1 MAFGSLSSLGF
12 GSGVLTQDTIDKLKE
27 AEQKARIDPYTK
39 KIEENTTKQKDL
51 TEIKTKL
58 LSFQTAVSSLADAT
72 VFAKRKV
79 VGSISDNPPAS
90 LTVNSGVALQSM
102 NINVT
107 QLAQKDVYQ
116 SKGLANDGGFV
127 NAQLNGTAD
136 LTFFSNGKEYT
147 VTVDK
152 NTTYRDLAD
161 KINEASGGEI
171 VAKIVNTGEKGTPYR
186 LTLTS
191 KETGEDSAISF
202 YAGKK
207 DSNGQYQ
214 SDSEAENIFSNL
226 GWELDKTSS
235 IDPAKDKKG
244 YGIKD
249 ASLHIQTAQN
259 AEFTLDGIKMFRSS
273 NTVTDLGVG
282 MTLTLNKTGEI
293 NFDVQ
298 QDFEGVTKAM
308 QDLVDAYNDLVTNLN
323 AATDYNSETGTKGTL
338 QGISEVN
345 SIRSSILADLFDS
358 QVVDGTT
365 EDANGNKVNT
375 KVMLS
380 MQDFGLSLNDA
391 GTLSFDSSK
400 FEQKVK
406 EDPDSTESFFS
417 NITKYEDINHTGEVI
432 KTGSLSKYLNS
443 NGGNTNGLEFKPG
456 DFTIVFNNQTY
467 DLSKNSDG
475 TNFKLTGK
483 TEEELL
489 QTSVPDLI
497 DYNMPE
503 NGVFHNLILAKI
515 DAKYPAHAQQ
525 IMHAFWGVGQMS
537 FVKHAIFVD
546 KNAPSLKDYDALIP
560 YMLDR
565 FNTKKIL
572 ISEGICDQ
580 LDHASPNSCFG
591 GKAGLDACEEIQV
604 EELEILEDEKLLEL
618 FKTKV
623 ELLNLKQFYKESK
636 SPIVCILLDKKEK
649 IEQSFDK
656 LLEFKKHFRILVFLD
671 AENKLENS
679 YMLVWRVVNN
689 IDAKRD
695 IFIKE
700 ERLGVDASA
709 KGEAEGYLRAWP
721 KQTDCTKSVIEDLI
735 LRNILENNPDLFN
748 KFEIF

>member
-12 GSGVLTQDTIDKLKE
+12 GSGVLKQDTMDQLKK

-147 VTVDK
+147 VRVDK
-152 NTTYRDLAD
+152 NTTYRNLAD

-171 VAKIVNTGEKGTPYR
+171 VAKIVNTGEKDTPYR

-207 DSNGQYQ
+207 SSGAYQEDSNAKG
-214 SDSEAENIFSNL
+214 IFKNL
-226 GWELDKTSS
+226 GWELDDLQTV
-235 IDPAKDKKG
+235 DPAENKKG
-244 YGIKD
+244 CGIKD

-259 AEFTLDGIKMFRSS
+259 AEFTMDGIKMFRSS

-282 MTLTLNKTGEI
+282 MTLTLKKTGEI
-293 NFDVQ
+293 NFDIQ

-308 QDLVDAYNDLVTNLN
+308 QDLADAYNDLATNLN
-323 AATDYNSETGTKGTL
+323 TATDYNSETGTKGTL

-375 KVMLS
+375 KVILS
-380 MQDFGLSLNDA
+380 MQDFGLSLNNA
-391 GTLSFDSSK
+391 GTLNFNSSK
-400 FEQKVK
+400 FEEKVK
-406 EDPDSTESFFS
+406 KDPDSTESFFS

-432 KTGSLSKYLNS
+432 NLD
-443 NGGNTNGLEFKPG
+443 NGLEFKPG
-456 DFTIVFNNQTY
+456 NFTIVFNNQTY
-467 DLSKNSDG
+467 DLSKNFDG
-475 TNFKLTGK
+475 TNFKLTEK

-489 QTSVPDLI
+489 R
-497 DYNMPE
+497 
-503 NGVFHNLILAKI
+503 NLANHINSKGI
-515 DAKYPAHAQQ
+515 E
-525 IMHAFWGVGQMS
+525 G
-537 FVKHAIFVD
+537 
-546 KNAPSLKDYDALIP
+546 LK
-560 YMLDR
+560 
-565 FNTKKIL
+565 
-572 ISEGICDQ
+572 
-580 LDHASPNSCFG
+580 
-591 GKAGLDACEEIQV
+591 V
-604 EELEILEDEKLLEL
+604 
-618 FKTKV
+618 KV
-623 ELLNLKQFYKESK
+623 ESHDQNNVKGLKLNFSGDG
-636 SPIVCILLDKKEK
+636 SSDF
-649 IEQSFDK
+649 S
-656 LLEFKKHFRILVFLD
+656 
-671 AENKLENS
+671 
-679 YMLVWRVVNN
+679 
-689 IDAKRD
+689 
-695 IFIKE
+695 IK
-700 ERLGVDASA
+700 GDASILKELGLSDVNISSKPIEG
-709 KGEAEGYLRAWP
+709 KGIFSKLKATLQGMTG
-721 KQTDCTKSVIEDLI
+721 KNGSITKYDQSLTKDIKSLNTSKDSTQAMIDTRYETMANQWLQYESI
-735 LRNILENNPDLFN
+735 LTKLNQQLNTVTNMINAANNSN
-748 KFEIF
+748 N

>member
-12 GSGVLTQDTIDKLKE
+12 GSGVLKQDTMDQLKK

-147 VTVDK
+147 VRVDK
-152 NTTYRDLAD
+152 NTTYRNLAD

-171 VAKIVNTGEKGTPYR
+171 VAKIVNTGEKDTPYR

-207 DSNGQYQ
+207 SSGAYQEDSNAKG
-214 SDSEAENIFSNL
+214 IFKNL
-226 GWELDKTSS
+226 GWELDDLQTV
-235 IDPAKDKKG
+235 DPAENKKG
-244 YGIKD
+244 YGIKH

-259 AEFTLDGIKMFRSS
+259 AEFTMDGIKMFRSS

-282 MTLTLNKTGEI
+282 MTLTLKKTGEI
-293 NFDVQ
+293 NFDIQ

-308 QDLVDAYNDLVTNLN
+308 QDLADAYNDLATNLN
-323 AATDYNSETGTKGTL
+323 TATDYNSETGTKGTL

-375 KVMLS
+375 KVILS
-380 MQDFGLSLNDA
+380 MQDFGLSLNNA
-391 GTLSFDSSK
+391 GTLNFNSSK
-400 FEQKVK
+400 FEEKVK
-406 EDPDSTESFFS
+406 KDPDSTESFFS

-432 KTGSLSKYLNS
+432 NTGILNKYLD
-443 NGGNTNGLEFKPG
+443 NGLEFKPG
-456 DFTIVFNNQTY
+456 NFTIVFNNQTY
-467 DLSKNSDG
+467 DLSKNFDG

-489 QTSVPDLI
+489 R
-497 DYNMPE
+497 
-503 NGVFHNLILAKI
+503 NLANHINSKGI
-515 DAKYPAHAQQ
+515 E
-525 IMHAFWGVGQMS
+525 G
-537 FVKHAIFVD
+537 
-546 KNAPSLKDYDALIP
+546 LK
-560 YMLDR
+560 
-565 FNTKKIL
+565 
-572 ISEGICDQ
+572 
-580 LDHASPNSCFG
+580 
-591 GKAGLDACEEIQV
+591 V
-604 EELEILEDEKLLEL
+604 
-618 FKTKV
+618 KV
-623 ELLNLKQFYKESK
+623 ESHDQNNVKGLKLNFSGDG
-636 SPIVCILLDKKEK
+636 SSDF
-649 IEQSFDK
+649 S
-656 LLEFKKHFRILVFLD
+656 
-671 AENKLENS
+671 
-679 YMLVWRVVNN
+679 
-689 IDAKRD
+689 
-695 IFIKE
+695 IK
-700 ERLGVDASA
+700 GDASILKELGLSDVNISSKPIEG
-709 KGEAEGYLRAWP
+709 KGIFSKLKATLQGMTG
-721 KQTDCTKSVIEDLI
+721 KNGSITKYDQSLTKDIKSLNTSKDSTQAMIDTRYETMANQWLQYESI
-735 LRNILENNPDLFN
+735 LTKLNQQLNTVTNMINAANNSN
-748 KFEIF
+748 N

>member
-147 VTVDK
+147 VTVDE

-207 DSNGQYQ
+207 DSSGKYT
-214 SDSEAENIFSNL
+214 SDSNAETIFKNL
-226 GWELDKTSS
+226 GWELDTTSS

-391 GTLSFDSSK
+391 GTLSFNSSK

-432 KTGSLSKYLNS
+432 KTGSLSKYL
-443 NGGNTNGLEFKPG
+443 TNGLEFKPG

-489 QTSVPDLI
+489 Q
-497 DYNMPE
+497 
-503 NGVFHNLILAKI
+503 NLANHINSKGI
-515 DAKYPAHAQQ
+515 E
-525 IMHAFWGVGQMS
+525 G
-537 FVKHAIFVD
+537 
-546 KNAPSLKDYDALIP
+546 LK
-560 YMLDR
+560 
-565 FNTKKIL
+565 
-572 ISEGICDQ
+572 
-580 LDHASPNSCFG
+580 
-591 GKAGLDACEEIQV
+591 V
-604 EELEILEDEKLLEL
+604 
-618 FKTKV
+618 KV
-623 ELLNLKQFYKESK
+623 ESYNQNNVTGFRLNFSGDGSSDFSIKGNASILKELGLSDVNITSKPIEGKGIFSKLKATLQEMTGKDGSITKYDESLTNDIK
-636 SPIVCILLDKKEK
+636 SLNTSKDSTQAMIDTRYDTMANQWLQYESIL
-649 IEQSFDK
+649 
-656 LLEFKKHFRILVFLD
+656 
-671 AENKLENS
+671 NKLNQQLNTVTNMINAANNS
-679 YMLVWRVVNN
+679 NN
-689 IDAKRD
+689 
-695 IFIKE
+695 
-700 ERLGVDASA
+700 
-709 KGEAEGYLRAWP
+709 
-721 KQTDCTKSVIEDLI
+721 
-735 LRNILENNPDLFN
+735 
-748 KFEIF
+748 

>member
-12 GSGVLTQDTIDKLKE
+12 GSGVLTQDTIDKLKK

-79 VGSISDNPPAS
+79 VGSMSDNPPAS

-116 SKGLANDGGFV
+116 SKGLANDSGFV
-127 NAQLNGTAD
+127 HASLIGITD

-171 VAKIVNTGEKGTPYR
+171 VAKIVNTGEKGAPYR

-207 DSNGQYQ
+207 DSNGTYKN
-214 SDSEAENIFSNL
+214 DSNAETIFKNL
-226 GWELDKTSS
+226 GWELDTTTQT

-259 AEFTLDGIKMFRSS
+259 AEFTLDGVKMFRSS

-391 GTLSFDSSK
+391 GTLSFNSSK

-417 NITKYEDINHTGEVI
+417 NITKYEDINLTGEVI
-432 KTGSLSKYLNS
+432 KQGRLNQYLDSSSTGNK
-443 NGGNTNGLEFKPG
+443 GLDFKPG

-489 QTSVPDLI
+489 Q
-497 DYNMPE
+497 
-503 NGVFHNLILAKI
+503 NLANHINSKGI
-515 DAKYPAHAQQ
+515 E
-525 IMHAFWGVGQMS
+525 G
-537 FVKHAIFVD
+537 
-546 KNAPSLKDYDALIP
+546 LK
-560 YMLDR
+560 
-565 FNTKKIL
+565 
-572 ISEGICDQ
+572 
-580 LDHASPNSCFG
+580 
-591 GKAGLDACEEIQV
+591 V
-604 EELEILEDEKLLEL
+604 
-618 FKTKV
+618 KV
-623 ELLNLKQFYKESK
+623 ESYNQNSVIGFRLNFSGDGSSDFSIKGGASILQELGLSDVNITSKPIEGKGIFSKLKATLQEMTGKDGSITKYDESLTNDIK
-636 SPIVCILLDKKEK
+636 SLNTSKDSTQAMIDTRYDTMANQWLQYESIL
-649 IEQSFDK
+649 
-656 LLEFKKHFRILVFLD
+656 
-671 AENKLENS
+671 NKLNQQLKTVTNMINAANNS
-679 YMLVWRVVNN
+679 N
-689 IDAKRD
+689 
-695 IFIKE
+695 
-700 ERLGVDASA
+700 
-709 KGEAEGYLRAWP
+709 KG
-721 KQTDCTKSVIEDLI
+721 
-735 LRNILENNPDLFN
+735 
-748 KFEIF
+748 

>member
-12 GSGVLTQDTIDKLKE
+12 GSGVLKQDTMDQLKK

-147 VTVDK
+147 VRVDK
-152 NTTYRDLAD
+152 NTTYRNLAD

-171 VAKIVNTGEKGTPYR
+171 VAKIVNTGEKDTPYR

-207 DSNGQYQ
+207 SSGAYQEDSNAKG
-214 SDSEAENIFSNL
+214 IFKNL
-226 GWELDKTSS
+226 GWELDDLQTV
-235 IDPAKDKKG
+235 DPAENKKG

-259 AEFTLDGIKMFRSS
+259 AEFTMDGIKMFRSS

-282 MTLTLNKTGEI
+282 MTLTLKKTGEI
-293 NFDVQ
+293 NFDIQ

-308 QDLVDAYNDLVTNLN
+308 QDLADAYNDLATNLN
-323 AATDYNSETGTKGTL
+323 TATDYNSETGTKGTL

-375 KVMLS
+375 KVILS
-380 MQDFGLSLNDA
+380 MQDFGLSLNNA
-391 GTLSFDSSK
+391 GTLNFNSSK
-400 FEQKVK
+400 FEEKVK
-406 EDPDSTESFFS
+406 KDPDSTESFFS

-432 KTGSLSKYLNS
+432 NTEILNKYLN
-443 NGGNTNGLEFKPG
+443 NGLEFKPG
-456 DFTIVFNNQTY
+456 NFTIVFNNQTY
-467 DLSKNSDG
+467 DLSKNFDG

-489 QTSVPDLI
+489 R
-497 DYNMPE
+497 
-503 NGVFHNLILAKI
+503 NLANHINSKGI
-515 DAKYPAHAQQ
+515 E
-525 IMHAFWGVGQMS
+525 G
-537 FVKHAIFVD
+537 
-546 KNAPSLKDYDALIP
+546 LK
-560 YMLDR
+560 
-565 FNTKKIL
+565 
-572 ISEGICDQ
+572 
-580 LDHASPNSCFG
+580 
-591 GKAGLDACEEIQV
+591 V
-604 EELEILEDEKLLEL
+604 
-618 FKTKV
+618 KV
-623 ELLNLKQFYKESK
+623 ESHDQNNVKGLKLNFSGDG
-636 SPIVCILLDKKEK
+636 SSDF
-649 IEQSFDK
+649 S
-656 LLEFKKHFRILVFLD
+656 
-671 AENKLENS
+671 
-679 YMLVWRVVNN
+679 
-689 IDAKRD
+689 
-695 IFIKE
+695 IK
-700 ERLGVDASA
+700 GDASILKELGLSDVNISSKPIEG
-709 KGEAEGYLRAWP
+709 KGIFSKLKATLQGMTG
-721 KQTDCTKSVIEDLI
+721 KNGSITKYDQSLTKDIKSLNTSKDSTQAMIDTRYETMANQWLQYESI
-735 LRNILENNPDLFN
+735 LTKLNQQLNTVTNMINAANNSN
-748 KFEIF
+748 N

>member
-12 GSGVLTQDTIDKLKE
+12 GSGVLKQDTMDQLKK

-127 NAQLNGTAD
+127 NARLNGTAD

-147 VTVDK
+147 VRVDK
-152 NTTYRDLAD
+152 NTTYRNLAD

-171 VAKIVNTGEKGTPYR
+171 VAKIVNTGEKDTPYR

-207 DSNGQYQ
+207 SSGAYQEDSNAK
-214 SDSEAENIFSNL
+214 EIFKSL
-226 GWELDKTSS
+226 GWELDDSQTV
-235 IDPAKDKKG
+235 DPAKDKKG
-244 YGIKD
+244 YGIKE

-282 MTLTLNKTGEI
+282 MTLTLKKTGEI

-308 QDLVDAYNDLVTNLN
+308 QDLADAYNDLVTNLN
-323 AATDYNSETGTKGTL
+323 TATDYNSETGTKGTL

-380 MQDFGLSLNDA
+380 MQDFGLSLNKA
-391 GTLSFDSSK
+391 GTLSFNSSK
-400 FEQKVK
+400 FEKKVK

-432 KTGSLSKYLNS
+432 KTGSLSKYLDNPS
-443 NGGNTNGLEFKPG
+443 GTGDKGLEFKPG
-456 DFTIVFNNQTY
+456 NFTIVFNNQTY

-489 QTSVPDLI
+489 R
-497 DYNMPE
+497 
-503 NGVFHNLILAKI
+503 NLANHINSKGI
-515 DAKYPAHAQQ
+515 E
-525 IMHAFWGVGQMS
+525 G
-537 FVKHAIFVD
+537 
-546 KNAPSLKDYDALIP
+546 LK
-560 YMLDR
+560 
-565 FNTKKIL
+565 
-572 ISEGICDQ
+572 
-580 LDHASPNSCFG
+580 
-591 GKAGLDACEEIQV
+591 V
-604 EELEILEDEKLLEL
+604 
-618 FKTKV
+618 KV
-623 ELLNLKQFYKESK
+623 ESHDQNNVKGFKLNFSGDGSSDFSIKGNADILKELGLFDVNISSKPIEGKGIFSKLKATLQGMTGKNGSITKYDQSLTKDIKSLNTSKDSTQAMIDTRYETMANQWLQYES
-636 SPIVCILLDKKEK
+636 ILT
-649 IEQSFDK
+649 K
-656 LLEFKKHFRILVFLD
+656 LNQQLNTVKNMIS
-671 AENKLENS
+671 ATNNS
-679 YMLVWRVVNN
+679 NN
-689 IDAKRD
+689 
-695 IFIKE
+695 
-700 ERLGVDASA
+700 
-709 KGEAEGYLRAWP
+709 
-721 KQTDCTKSVIEDLI
+721 
-735 LRNILENNPDLFN
+735 
-748 KFEIF
+748 